1 MQNKLQNKVAII
13 TGGNSGIGYATA
25 QEFKEQGATVIITGR
40 RLLPLRKAAEEL
52 GAEYFL
58 ADQSDLSDTDKL
70 VTFVKEK
77 YGKVD
82 TLVINAGFGAYI
94 PLEQTTE
101 TQYDEIMNINF
112 KGAYFTL
119 SKFSPMLNDGAA
131 VIFISSITASMAM
144 LHTTV
149 YAASKAAVNSLVKT
163 SAVELAPRQI
173 RVNAVSPGVTHTA
186 LFSKSGMDENTVNGL
201 LESLKPQI
209 PLRKIGTSAEV
220 AKLIT
225 HLVSDDSTFITG
237 AEYLIDGG
245 HTIRQ

>member
-1 MQNKLQNKVAII
+1 MQYKLKNKVAVI

-25 QEFKEQGATVIITGR
+25 QDFKEQGAKVVITGR
-40 RLLPLRKAAEEL
+40 RLEPLKKAAEEL
-52 GAEYFL
+52 GVEYFL
-58 ADQSDLSDTDKL
+58 SDQSNLSDTDKL
-70 VTFVKEK
+70 VAFVKEK

-82 TLVINAGFGAYI
+82 SLVINAGFGAYI

-101 TQYDEIMNINF
+101 AQYNEIMDVNF

-119 SKFSPMLNDGAA
+119 NKFSPILNDAAA
-131 VIFISSITASMAM
+131 VIFISSITASIAM

-149 YAASKAAVNSLVKT
+149 YAASKAAINSLVKT
-163 SAVELAPRQI
+163 SAIELAPRQI

-209 PLRKIGTSAEV
+209 PLRKIGTSEDV

-237 AEYLIDGG
+237 AEFLIDGG